1 MKRKIKLL
9 FIAISICAML
19 FAFAISSSAESTCE
33 IVWYFPEGTSFN
45 TIQSCTEEH
54 NIKCEFEG
62 SFTTFKIDAKD
73 SNDYY
78 KTAIA
83 LNVLEFQNFCK
94 LYNLTDISSFNSFMC
109 SLNGQEGIST
119 EVYNWSSPFTYDFL
133 NEESFNFFY
142 NYNLITQDDVDSAV
156 DEAVAKALADA
167 GLAMTSDTFIYI
179 LNDNIPDFLT
189 SSSATFVWWNF
200 ENYSIG
206 VVFYP
211 DSSVEKPYIF
221 IVDGARAYYED
232 ITNNV
237 EVKTDDNI
245 FGYLCTK
252 REGLDSYLYYDA
264 EELYNEVASS
274 LIEVPSADD
283 LQAKYDEGKVAGATE
298 YKSSEEY
305 TTILNT
311 QYSTGYSQGEADGV
325 TEFKSSDEYSA
336 TLNAKYND
344 GFVNGTAEGALAYT
358 KSDAYKT
365 ALADKYDEGYDDGFV
380 EGEAQFDI
388 APFIGVIS
396 IMALISI
403 GIVIVCWVRK
413 KRIG

>member
-45 TIQSCTEEH
+45 TIQEGTEEY
-54 NIKCEFEG
+54 NFKCEFEG
-62 SFTTFKIDAKD
+62 SFTTLKFDAKD
-73 SNDYY
+73 SNDIN
-78 KTAIA
+78 KKVVV

-94 LYNLTDISSFNSFMC
+94 LYNLTDISSFNSFMN
-109 SLNGQEGIST
+109 SLNAQEGISS
-119 EVYNWSSPFTYDFL
+119 EVYNWSSPFTYDFF

-167 GLAMTSDTFIYI
+167 GLVMTSDTFIYI
-179 LNDNIPDFLT
+179 LNDNIPDFLYGGAT
-189 SSSATFVWWNF
+189 PTFVWWNF
-200 ENYSIG
+200 ENYSLG
-206 VVFYP
+206 LVSYA

-245 FGYLCTK
+245 FGHLCTK
-252 REGLDSYLYYDA
+252 REDLDSYFYYDA

-274 LIEVPSADD
+274 LVEVPSADD

-305 TTILNT
+305 ATALNNK
-311 QYSTGYSQGEADGV
+311 YSAGY
-325 TEFKSSDEYSA
+325 TEGIESFKSSEEY
-336 TLNAKYND
+336 TTVLNSKYND

-413 KRIG
+413 KRVG